1 MVVFVMCPLV
11 LLDKVADGDF
21 DASSLITNEMLVLFP
36 SVMSKLKTLAAD
48 TSMMNRWKI
57 ISPGKGKTKVTATNR

>member
-36 SVMSKLKTLAAD
+36 SVMYVEAEDA
-48 TSMMNRWKI
+48 RC
-57 ISPGKGKTKVTATNR
+57 